1 MADKN
6 KEVEIDEVTTPEAT
20 PKQRFDFN
28 NLNTLSVVSLATS
41 VTGFGALAGIITG
54 HIALSQVKTSNQSGR
69 PLALAGVIVGYSFI
83 GLGIAATIARAVIGP
98 KYGFEPMGFMG
109 IMPGG
114 PEHMGEYRND
124 DMGGMMG
131 GEQGE
136 HEDGRGHMGD
146 MDDDGGMFRIDPTD
160 PNAPLPVDPNAP
172 TDPNATPEVSTPTN

>member
-1 MADKN
+1 MAEKN
-6 KEVEIDEVTTPEAT
+6 KAVEIDQVVAETVAT

-69 PLALAGVIVGYSFI
+69 PLALAGVIVGYSLI
-83 GLGIAATIARAVIGP
+83 GLGVVGTIARAVIGP
-98 KYGFEPMGFMG
+98 KYGFEPMGFNG
-109 IMPGG
+109 IMPGN

-131 GEQGE
+131 GE
-136 HEDGRGHMGD
+136 HEGDHGHMDD
-146 MDDDGGMFRIDPTD
+146 MDDHGGFGPGPTG
-160 PNAPLPVDPNAP
+160 PNAPLPVEPSP
-172 TDPNATPEVSTPTN
+172 TEWPPVPVN

>member
-6 KEVEIDEVTTPEAT
+6 KAVEIDEDTTPEAT
-20 PKQRFDFN
+20 PKQRFNFN

-41 VTGFGALAGIITG
+41 VTGFGALAGVITG
-54 HIALSQVKTSNQSGR
+54 HVALSQIKDSKQAGR
-69 PLALAGVIVGYSFI
+69 PLALAGVIVGYSLI
-83 GLGIAATIARAVIGP
+83 GLGVVGTIARAFIGP
-98 KYGFEPMGFMG
+98 KYGFEPMGFNG

-114 PEHMGEYRND
+114 PEHMGDYRND

-131 GEQGE
+131 GDQDG
-136 HEDGRGHMGD
+136 GRGH

>member
-1 MADKN
+1 MAEKN
-6 KEVEIDEVTTPEAT
+6 KAVEIDQVVEETAAT

-98 KYGFEPMGFMG
+98 KYGFEPMGLNG
-109 IMPGG
+109 IMPAG
-114 PEHMGEYRND
+114 PDHMGEYRND

-131 GEQGE
+131 GD
-136 HEDGRGHMGD
+136 HEGGHGHMGD

-160 PNAPLPVDPNAP
+160 PNNPVDPNAV
-172 TDPNATPEVSTPTN
+172 DPNATPEAPAPTN

>member
-6 KEVEIDEVTTPEAT
+6 KAVEIDEVTTPEAT
-20 PKQRFDFN
+20 PKQRFNFN

-41 VTGFGALAGIITG
+41 VTGFGALAGVITG
-54 HIALSQVKTSNQSGR
+54 HIALSQIKDSKQAGR

-83 GLGIAATIARAVIGP
+83 GLGIAATIARAFIGP
-98 KYGFEPMGFMG
+98 KYGFEPMGFNG
-109 IMPGG
+109 IMPGN
-114 PEHMGEYRND
+114 PEHMGQFGND

-131 GEQGE
+131 GDQDG
-136 HEDGRGHMGD
+136 GRGH

-160 PNAPLPVDPNAP
+160 PNNPVDPNAP

>member
-1 MADKN
+1 MAEKN
-6 KEVEIDEVTTPEAT
+6 KAVEINEVAAPVVT

-41 VTGFGALAGIITG
+41 VTGFGALAGIISG

-98 KYGFEPMGFMG
+98 KYGFEPMGFNG
-109 IMPGG
+109 IMPGN

-131 GEQGE
+131 GEHGE
-136 HEDGRGHMGD
+136 HGHMDD
-146 MDDDGGMFRIDPTD
+146 MDDHGGFGPGPTG
-160 PNAPLPVDPNAP
+160 PNAPLPVEPSP
-172 TDPNATPEVSTPTN
+172 TEWPPVPVN

>member
-1 MADKN
+1 MAEKI
-6 KEVEIDEVTTPEAT
+6 KAVEIDEVVTPEAT

-83 GLGIAATIARAVIGP
+83 GLGIAATIARAFIGP

-131 GEQGE
+131 GE

-160 PNAPLPVDPNAP
+160 PNAPLPVDPNAVE
-172 TDPNATPEVSTPTN
+172 PNATPEAPAPTN

>member
-1 MADKN
+1 MAEKN
-6 KEVEIDEVTTPEAT
+6 KAVEIDQVVAETAAI

-54 HIALSQVKTSNQSGR
+54 HIALSQVKTSNQSGH
-69 PLALAGVIVGYSFI
+69 PLALAGVIVGYSLI
-83 GLGIAATIARAVIGP
+83 GLGVVGTIARAFIGP
-98 KYGFEPMGFMG
+98 KYGFEPMGFNG
-109 IMPGG
+109 IMPGN

-131 GEQGE
+131 GDQDG
-136 HEDGRGHMGD
+136 GRGH

-160 PNAPLPVDPNAP
+160 PNNPVDPNAP

>member
-1 MADKN
+1 MAEKN
-6 KEVEIDEVTTPEAT
+6 KAVEIDQVVAETVAT

-83 GLGIAATIARAVIGP
+83 GLGVVGTIARAIIGP
-98 KYGFEPMGFMG
+98 KYGFEPLGFNGFM
-109 IMPGG
+109 PAG
-114 PEHMGEYRND
+114 PDHMGEYRND

-131 GEQGE
+131 GDQDG
-136 HEDGRGHMGD
+136 GRGRMGD
-146 MDDDGGMFRIDPTD
+146 MDGDGSWGI
-160 PNAPLPVDPNAP
+160 AP
-172 TDPNATPEVSTPTN
+172 TDPNAQLPVEPSPTEWPPVPVN

>member
-1 MADKN
+1 MAEKN
-6 KEVEIDEVTTPEAT
+6 KAVETDQVVAETAAT

-69 PLALAGVIVGYSFI
+69 PLALAGVIVGYSLI
-83 GLGIAATIARAVIGP
+83 GLGVVGTIARAVIGP
-98 KYGFEPMGFMG
+98 RYGFEPMGFNG
-109 IMPGG
+109 FMPVG
-114 PEHMGEYRND
+114 PDHIGEYRND

-131 GEQGE
+131 GEHGE
-136 HEDGRGHMGD
+136 HGHMGD

-160 PNAPLPVDPNAP
+160 PNNPV
-172 TDPNATPEVSTPTN
+172 DPNATPEAPAPTN

>member
-1 MADKN
+1 MAEKN
-6 KEVEIDEVTTPEAT
+6 KAVETDQVVAETAAT

-69 PLALAGVIVGYSFI
+69 PLALAGVIVGYSLI
-83 GLGIAATIARAVIGP
+83 GLGVVGTIARAVIGP
-98 KYGFEPMGFMG
+98 KYGFEPMGFNG
-109 IMPGG
+109 FMPVG
-114 PEHMGEYRND
+114 PDHIGEYRND

-131 GEQGE
+131 GEHGE
-136 HEDGRGHMGD
+136 HGHMGD

-160 PNAPLPVDPNAP
+160 PNNPV
-172 TDPNATPEVSTPTN
+172 DPNATPEAPAPTN

>member
-1 MADKN
+1 MAEKN
-6 KEVEIDEVTTPEAT
+6 KAVETDQVVAETAAT

-69 PLALAGVIVGYSFI
+69 PLALAGVIVGYSLI
-83 GLGIAATIARAVIGP
+83 GLGVVGTIARAVIGP
-98 KYGFEPMGFMG
+98 KYGFEPMGFNG
-109 IMPGG
+109 FMPVG
-114 PEHMGEYRND
+114 PDHIGEYRND

-131 GEQGE
+131 GEHGE
-136 HEDGRGHMGD
+136 HGEHGHMGD

-160 PNAPLPVDPNAP
+160 PNNPV
-172 TDPNATPEVSTPTN
+172 DPNATPEAPAPTN

>member
-1 MADKN
+1 MAEKN
-6 KEVEIDEVTTPEAT
+6 KAVEIDQVVAETAAT

-98 KYGFEPMGFMG
+98 KYGFEPMGFNG
-109 IMPGG
+109 FMPAG
-114 PEHMGEYRND
+114 PDHIGEFRND

-131 GEQGE
+131 GEYGE
-136 HEDGRGHMGD
+136 HGESGEHGHMDD
-146 MDDDGGMFRIDPTD
+146 MDDHGGFGPGPTG
-160 PNAPLPVDPNAP
+160 PNAPLPVEPSP
-172 TDPNATPEVSTPTN
+172 TEWPPVPVN

>member
-1 MADKN
+1 MAEKN
-6 KEVEIDEVTTPEAT
+6 KAVEIDQVVAETAAT

-69 PLALAGVIVGYSFI
+69 PLALAGVIVGYSLI
-83 GLGIAATIARAVIGP
+83 GLGVVGTIARAVIGP
-98 KYGFEPMGFMG
+98 RYGFEPMGFNG
-109 IMPGG
+109 FMPVG
-114 PEHMGEYRND
+114 PDHIGEYRND

-131 GEQGE
+131 GEHGE
-136 HEDGRGHMGD
+136 HGEHGHMGD

-160 PNAPLPVDPNAP
+160 PNNPV
-172 TDPNATPEVSTPTN
+172 DPNATPEAPAPTN